1 MKNIIY
7 IVLYI
12 LISIPTLFLIAINF
26 LDIAYPPFVT
36 LESGEIDGAVG
47 TSNAILSLVF
57 SIVLSLVL
65 FVVLKRWFKK

>member
-7 IVLYI
+7 ITLYV
-12 LISIPTLFLIAINF
+12 LISIPTLFLIVINF

-36 LESGEIDGAVG
+36 LESGVIDGEAG

-57 SIVLSLVL
+57 SITLSLVL
-65 FVVLKRWFKK
+65 FVVLKKWFKK